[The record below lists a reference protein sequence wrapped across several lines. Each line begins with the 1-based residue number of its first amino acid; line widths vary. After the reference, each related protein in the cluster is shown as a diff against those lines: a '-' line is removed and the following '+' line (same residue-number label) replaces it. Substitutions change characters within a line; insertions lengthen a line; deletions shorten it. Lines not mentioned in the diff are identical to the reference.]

1 MGESG
6 FVIQTYSKTALNRAL
21 INWGVEDC
29 SLLFW
34 WKWSFLCVP
43 AAAHMQE
50 MLVTA
55 WRSFHLCICL
65 QCTSVPGNLPV
76 IWGTLVS
83 SPIKK
88 HGKRGSRA
96 GLLHALC
103 MCQGETSSTVV
114 GLGAQSSQTPWCD
127 QGSTLWFFGFSLS
140 PWVEIWALKHC
151 QAVPV
156 PAACLSSGLDRL
168 RSWSF
173 ICIVFFSLQIVLAV
187 GELANLFSTQMSS
200 HSQNHCAPVFCFF
213 FPSCQGHGAF
223 WDFFLTAHSRWALV
237 LGIPPAIDQCPVALQ
252 EQAPV
257 TPSVFAP
264 WAIKPWALHT
274 CIFVDR
280 YQYWKITCYVAWLL
294 WGGEVARTWFL
305 GVAADG
311 CASSFHD
318 IGGEIQDLEHC
329 MRNQVYISK

>member
-1 MGESG
+1 MELS
-6 FVIQTYSKTALNRAL
+6 VCASC
-21 INWGVEDC
+21 C
-29 SLLFW
+29 SHAGDVGR
-34 WKWSFLCVP
+34 CVKELSLVYLP
-43 AAAHMQE
+43 AAHKHSWESSCYLGYFGVKSIKEKNMEKEGAELAYCMPCVCVRVKQAALW
-50 MLVTA
+50 LVWGHKA
-55 WRSFHLCICL
+55 VRPCGVIRE
-65 QCTSVPGNLPV
+65 VP
-76 IWGTLVS
+76 
-83 SPIKK
+83 
-88 HGKRGSRA
+88 
-96 GLLHALC
+96 C
-103 MCQGETSSTVV
+103 
-114 GLGAQSSQTPWCD
+114 
-127 QGSTLWFFGFSLS
+127 GFSLS

-156 PAACLSSGLDRL
+156 PAACLSPGLDRL

-173 ICIVFFSLQIVLAV
+173 ICIVSFSLQTVLAV
-187 GELANLFSTQMSS
+187 GELANLFSTQMSN
-200 HSQNHCAPVFCFF
+200 HSQNHCAPVCFFFF

-237 LGIPPAIDQCPVALQ
+237 LGIPPAVDQCPVALQ